1 MHSVASYAEVSVVI
15 SDIVISAVVGIHVVC
30 GIVAVVAGV
39 TAMLTR
45 KGTRRHRRAGRV
57 WLIGLGGL
65 CVTAPVLASLDWAHR
80 WHLVV
85 LGAVAAG
92 LAAVG
97 FLGARRRW
105 PGWRAAHIAGMSGAF
120 VTALT
125 AFYVDN
131 GPRLPVWNLLPPI
144 AFWFLPSAVGVP
156 LLVRALRRHVPRS
169 AARPKS
175 SS

>member
-1 MHSVASYAEVSVVI
+1 VLSVLA
-15 SDIVISAVVGIHVVC
+15 
-30 GIVAVVAGV
+30 
-39 TAMLTR
+39 TPL
-45 KGTRRHRRAGRV
+45 RAGGSAA
-57 WLIGLGGL
+57 LPGLRQAADLAGRYRAMCAL
-65 CVTAPVLASLDWAHR
+65 LPVLASLDWAHR

-97 FLGARRRW
+97 FLGARGRW

-120 VTALT
+120 VMALT

-144 AFWFLPSAVGVP
+144 AFWFLPSVVGVP
-156 LLVRALRRHVPRS
+156 LLVRALRRHVTWGAVQPKPSSR
-169 AARPKS
+169 AARPPL
-175 SS
+175 